1 MLLWRL
7 KKQNFLLNI
16 CFSAPQM
23 KKKRWQHVYF
33 WMNSLFKVYLIKRHA
48 LYHVLESLYLWE
60 SLEDKENNHSDIRYR
75 FILLWKRDGDGGRDG
90 GMGLCVRRH
99 ETEDTVCSGFSPDKN
114 KLMRSLQQKHRSSS
128 HSSSHL
134 YLISFSSSPHQR
146 LNIELQDLWW
156 LLAEVKQTDPD

>member
-1 MLLWRL
+1 
-7 KKQNFLLNI
+7 
-16 CFSAPQM
+16 
-23 KKKRWQHVYF
+23 
-33 WMNSLFKVYLIKRHA
+33 MNSLFKVYLIKRHA

-75 FILLWKRDGDGGRDG
+75 FVLLWKRDGDGGRDG

-134 YLISFSSSPHQR
+134 YLIFLPVFLAFFSSSAPEYWVTGSLMIIGRSQT
-146 LNIELQDLWW
+146 NWSW
-156 LLAEVKQTDPD
+156 LKWCL